1 MYIRK
6 DIDTKNLTWPI
17 PFDNGLRLKDVLD
30 EKVDESYYINT
41 EKAQQ
46 LIQKLLDDGVIGA
59 EPSRAEPIDLSIKN
73 TRSIEFAN
81 CVSARTDR
89 GISNRQAE
97 GSGVCELQ

>member
-6 DIDTKNLTWPI
+6 DIDTHNLTWPI

-59 EPSRAEPIDLSIKN
+59 EPSRAD
-73 TRSIEFAN
+73 
-81 CVSARTDR
+81 
-89 GISNRQAE
+89 
-97 GSGVCELQ
+97 